1 MATLKPNCS
10 SLENKEREYKAC
22 AGIMEQMHAH
32 TQSLIIVIGFK
43 QNTFQRCVCAR
54 FVDKVQSGVLER
66 TPRASQVIMALY
78 IYDVW
83 MCVCVCVEGK
93 RHTLLYR
100 LYSAPV

>member
-1 MATLKPNCS
+1 
-10 SLENKEREYKAC
+10 
-22 AGIMEQMHAH
+22 MEQMHAH

-54 FVDKVQSGVLER
+54 FVDKVQSAVLER

-83 MCVCVCVEGK
+83 MCVCVRGGK
-93 RHTLLYR
+93 ETHTLIPAIFSTCVSAGAVDVAGLPR
-100 LYSAPV
+100 LERRH